1 MAYTDRLIEAY
12 QKVVQG
18 DWQNAL
24 IQICINLDMTAK
36 KTYGG
41 KPGARI
47 KRYIRE
53 NQYAITRI
61 AMLHLEVHGD
71 MSFQVSDE
79 RSLKYEEIIYKLV
92 RCALLHEGELDRR
105 IKIVKSTSIG
115 VESDG
120 RFVLSEHMIY
130 AIFLLLV
137 SDPQNAEIQWP
148 PKASFTA
155 EGKTYSFATIQ
166 SNTRN
171 LVDIFRNISKEK
183 SNTVNSADAKN
194 RAAD

>member
-18 DWQNAL
+18 DWSNAL

-53 NQYAITRI
+53 NQYALTRI
-61 AMLHLEVHGD
+61 AMLHLEIHGD
-71 MSFQVSDE
+71 MSFQVSDNKY
-79 RSLKYEEIIYKLV
+79 LKFEEIIYKLV
-92 RCALLHEGELDRR
+92 RCALLHEGELDKR
-105 IKIVKSTSIG
+105 IKIVKSDSLG

-130 AIFLLLV
+130 AFFLLLV
-137 SDPQNAEIQWP
+137 SDPQNARIKWP
-148 PKASFTA
+148 TTASFTA
-155 EGKTYSFATIQ
+155 ENKTYSFSVIQ
-166 SNTRN
+166 RNTRK
-171 LVDIFRNISKEK
+171 LIDIFRKISKEK
-183 SNTVNSADAKN
+183 SNKANSADAKK

>member
-18 DWQNAL
+18 DWPNTL

-53 NQYAITRI
+53 NQYALTRI

-71 MSFQVSDE
+71 MSFPVSE
-79 RSLKYEEIIYKLV
+79 NKYLKFEELIYKLV
-92 RCALLHEGELDRR
+92 RCALLHEGELDKR
-105 IKIVKSTSIG
+105 IKIVKSASLG

-130 AIFLLLV
+130 AFFLLLV
-137 SDPQNAEIQWP
+137 SDPQNDIIRWP
-148 PKASFTA
+148 VTASFTA
-155 EGKTYSFATIQ
+155 ENQTYRFTDIQ
-166 SNTRN
+166 CNTKK
-171 LVDIFRNISKEK
+171 LVDIFRKISKEK
-183 SNTVNSADAKN
+183 SNNGMKKDGL
-194 RAAD
+194 